1 MYNPKSYREERLE
14 VLHALMAAH
23 PLGALVRMTEQ
34 GLCADHLPFEIAPA
48 TPQAP
53 FGTLRAHV
61 ARANPLWREEGGKGG
76 DAMVIFQGPQA
87 YITPAWYA
95 EKERSG
101 EEVPTFDYA
110 VVHAH
115 GPLRVIE
122 ERGWL
127 LAFLER
133 LTARHEAAQALPWKV
148 SDAPPAYIDKLLKAI
163 VGIEIP
169 ITRLEGKWKMEQ
181 KNSLQDRLRVADE
194 LSRDSMPEPA
204 RQLAA
209 LMAQTFNATS

>member
-1 MYNPKSYREERLE
+1 MYTPKSYREVRLA

-23 PLGALVRMTEQ
+23 PLGALVRLGED

-48 TPQAP
+48 TPEAP

-61 ARANPLWREEGGKGG
+61 ARANPLWRG
-76 DAMVIFQGPQA
+76 DGVETMVIFQGPHA

-95 EKERSG
+95 EKELSG

-115 GPLRVIE
+115 GTLRVIE
-122 ERGWL
+122 ERDWL
-127 LAFLER
+127 LDFLQR
-133 LTARHEAAQALPWKV
+133 LTNRHEADQPQPWQV
-148 SDAPPAYIDKLLKAI
+148 GDAPPAYIDKLLKAI

-169 ITRLEGKWKMEQ
+169 LARLEGKWKMEQ
-181 KNSLQDRLRVADE
+181 KNSLQDRTRVASE
-194 LSRDSMPEPA
+194 LSRDSMPGPA
-204 RQLAA
+204 RQMGELIAA
-209 LMAQTFNATS
+209 SLTAAS

>member
-1 MYNPKSYREERLE
+1 MYTPKSYREERLE

-23 PLGALVRMTEQ
+23 PLGALVRMAQ
-34 GLCADHLPFEIAPA
+34 DGLCADHLPFEIAPP
-48 TPQAP
+48 TPDAP

-61 ARANPLWREEGGKGG
+61 ARANPLWRG
-76 DAMVIFQGPQA
+76 DGVETMVIFQGPHA

-95 EKERSG
+95 EKELSG

-115 GPLRVIE
+115 GTLRVMDD
-122 ERGWL
+122 RDWL

-133 LTARHEAAQALPWKV
+133 LTTRHEADQPQPWQV
-148 SDAPPAYIDKLLKAI
+148 GDAPPAYIDKLLKAI

-169 ITRLEGKWKMEQ
+169 LARLEGKLKMEQ
-181 KNSLQDRLRVADE
+181 KNSLQDQARVASE
-194 LSRDSMPEPA
+194 LSRDSMPEAA

-209 LMAQTFNATS
+209 LMAKSLSAAS

>member
-1 MYNPKSYREERLE
+1 MYTPKSYREERLE

-23 PLGALVRMTEQ
+23 PLGALVRMSED
-34 GLCADHLPFEIAPA
+34 GLCADHLPFEIAPP
-48 TPQAP
+48 TPDAP

-61 ARANPLWREEGGKGG
+61 ARANPLCRG
-76 DAMVIFQGPQA
+76 DGVETMVIFQGPLA

-95 EKERSG
+95 EKELSG

-115 GPLRVIE
+115 GRLRVMDD
-122 ERGWL
+122 RVWL
-127 LAFLER
+127 LDFLRR
-133 LTARHEAAQALPWKV
+133 LTTRHEADQPQPWQV

-169 ITRLEGKWKMEQ
+169 LARLEGKWKMEQ
-181 KNSLQDRLRVADE
+181 KNSLHDRTRVARE
-194 LSRDSMPEPA
+194 LSRDGMPDA
-204 RQLAA
+204 SR
-209 LMAQTFNATS
+209 

>member
-1 MYNPKSYREERLE
+1 MYTPTSYREERLE

-23 PLGALVRMTEQ
+23 SLGALVRMAQ
-34 GLCADHLPFEIAPA
+34 DGLCADHLPFEIAPP
-48 TPQAP
+48 TPDAP

-61 ARANPLWREEGGKGG
+61 ARANPLWRSDGVET
-76 DAMVIFQGPQA
+76 MVIFQGPHA

-95 EKERSG
+95 EKELSG

-115 GPLRVIE
+115 GTLRVIE
-122 ERGWL
+122 DRDWL

-133 LTARHEAAQALPWKV
+133 LTTRHEADQPQPWQV
-148 SDAPPAYIDKLLKAI
+148 GDAPPAYIDKLLKAI

-169 ITRLEGKWKMEQ
+169 LARLEGKWKMEQ
-181 KNSLQDRLRVADE
+181 KNSLQDRMRVASE

-209 LMAQTFNATS
+209 LMAKSLSAAS

>member
-1 MYNPKSYREERLE
+1 MYTPKSYREVRLA

-23 PLGALVRMTEQ
+23 PLGALVRLGED

-48 TPQAP
+48 TPEAP

-61 ARANPLWREEGGKGG
+61 ARANPLWRSEGA
-76 DAMVIFQGPQA
+76 DTLVIFQGPHA

-95 EKERSG
+95 EKHISG

-115 GPLRVIE
+115 GPLRVIDD
-122 ERGWL
+122 RDWL
-127 LAFLER
+127 LDFLAR
-133 LTARHEAAQALPWKV
+133 LTQRHEAGQAQPWQLG
-148 SDAPPAYIDKLLKAI
+148 DAPPAYIDRLLKAI

-169 ITRLEGKWKMEQ
+169 LARLEGKWKMEQ
-181 KNSLQDRLRVADE
+181 KNSLQDRTRVASE
-194 LSRDSMPEPA
+194 LSRTSMPGA
-204 RQLAA
+204 AQQLGA
-209 LMAQTFNATS
+209 LMLQALAPDAAS

>member
-1 MYNPKSYREERLE
+1 MYTPKSYREERLE

-23 PLGALVRMTEQ
+23 PLGALVRMGED
-34 GLCADHLPFEIAPA
+34 GLSADHLPFEIAPP
-48 TPQAP
+48 TPDAP

-61 ARANPLWREEGGKGG
+61 ARANPLWRT
-76 DAMVIFQGPQA
+76 DRVDTMVIFQGPQA

-95 EKERSG
+95 EKELSG

-115 GPLRVIE
+115 GRLRVMDD
-122 ERGWL
+122 RVWL
-127 LAFLER
+127 LDFLQR
-133 LTARHEAAQALPWKV
+133 LTTRHEADQPQPWQV

-169 ITRLEGKWKMEQ
+169 LARLEGKWKMEQ
-181 KNSLQDRLRVADE
+181 KNSLQDRTRVARE
-194 LSRDSMPEPA
+194 LTRYGMPEPA
-204 RQLAA
+204 RQLGALIANSLSAA
-209 LMAQTFNATS
+209 S

>member
-1 MYNPKSYREERLE
+1 MYTPKSYREERLE

-23 PLGALVRMTEQ
+23 PLGALVRMAQ
-34 GLCADHLPFEIAPA
+34 DGLCADHLPFEIAPP
-48 TPQAP
+48 TPDAP

-61 ARANPLWREEGGKGG
+61 ARANPLWRG
-76 DAMVIFQGPQA
+76 DGVETMVIFQGPHA

-95 EKERSG
+95 EKELSG

-115 GPLRVIE
+115 GTLRVIH
-122 ERGWL
+122 ERAWL

-133 LTARHEAAQALPWKV
+133 LTTRHEADQPQPWQV
-148 SDAPPAYIDKLLKAI
+148 GDAPPAYIDKLLKAI

-169 ITRLEGKWKMEQ
+169 LARLEGKWKMEQ
-181 KNSLQDRLRVADE
+181 KNSLQDQARVASE
-194 LSRDSMPEPA
+194 LSRDSMPEAA

-209 LMAQTFNATS
+209 LMAKSLSAAS

>member
-1 MYNPKSYREERLE
+1 MYTPTSYREERLE

-23 PLGALVRMTEQ
+23 PLGALVRMAQ
-34 GLCADHLPFEIAPA
+34 DGLCADHLPFEIAPA
-48 TPQAP
+48 TPEAP

-61 ARANPLWREEGGKGG
+61 ARANPLWRSDGVET
-76 DAMVIFQGPQA
+76 MVIFQGPHA

-95 EKERSG
+95 EKELSG
-101 EEVPTFDYA
+101 EEVPTFDYT

-115 GPLRVIE
+115 GTLRVIDD
-122 ERGWL
+122 RDWL

-133 LTARHEAAQALPWKV
+133 LTTRHEADQPQPWQV
-148 SDAPPAYIDKLLKAI
+148 GDAPPAYIDKLLKAI

-169 ITRLEGKWKMEQ
+169 LARLEGKWKMEQ
-181 KNSLQDRLRVADE
+181 KNSLQDQARVASE
-194 LSRDSMPEPA
+194 LSRDSMPEAA

-209 LMAQTFNATS
+209 LMAKSLSAAS

>member
-1 MYNPKSYREERLE
+1 MYTPKSYREERLD

-23 PLGALVRMTEQ
+23 PLGALVRMGED
-34 GLCADHLPFEIAPA
+34 GLCADHLPFEIAPP
-48 TPQAP
+48 TPDAP

-61 ARANPLWREEGGKGG
+61 ARANPLWRSDGV
-76 DAMVIFQGPQA
+76 DTMVIFQGPQA

-95 EKERSG
+95 EKDISG

-115 GPLRVIE
+115 GRLRVMD
-122 ERGWL
+122 ERAWL
-127 LAFLER
+127 LDFLQR
-133 LTARHEAAQALPWKV
+133 LTNRHEAGQPQPWQV

-169 ITRLEGKWKMEQ
+169 LTRLEGKWKMEQ
-181 KNSLQDRLRVADE
+181 KNSLRDRTRVARE
-194 LSRDSMPEPA
+194 LSHDSMPDA
-204 RQLAA
+204 SRQLGAMIASSLSAA
-209 LMAQTFNATS
+209 S

>member
-1 MYNPKSYREERLE
+1 MYTPTSYREERLE

-23 PLGALVRMTEQ
+23 SLGALVRMAQ
-34 GLCADHLPFEIAPA
+34 DGLCADHLPFEIAPP
-48 TPQAP
+48 TPDAP

-61 ARANPLWREEGGKGG
+61 ARANPLWRSDGVET
-76 DAMVIFQGPQA
+76 MVIFQGPHA

-95 EKERSG
+95 EKELSG

-115 GPLRVIE
+115 GTLRVIE
-122 ERGWL
+122 DRDWL

-133 LTARHEAAQALPWKV
+133 LTTRHEADQPQPWQV
-148 SDAPPAYIDKLLKAI
+148 GDAPPAYIDKLLKAI

-169 ITRLEGKWKMEQ
+169 LARLEGKWKMEQ
-181 KNSLQDRLRVADE
+181 KNSLQDRTRVASE

-209 LMAQTFNATS
+209 LMAKSLSAAS

>member
-1 MYNPKSYREERLE
+1 MYTPKSYRQERLE

-23 PLGALVRMTEQ
+23 PLGALVRMAQ
-34 GLCADHLPFEIAPA
+34 DGLCADHLPFEIAPP
-48 TPQAP
+48 TPDAP

-61 ARANPLWREEGGKGG
+61 ARANPLWRG
-76 DAMVIFQGPQA
+76 DGVETMVIFQGPHA

-95 EKERSG
+95 EKELSG

-115 GPLRVIE
+115 GTLRVMDD
-122 ERGWL
+122 RDWL

-133 LTARHEAAQALPWKV
+133 LTTRHEADQPQPWQV
-148 SDAPPAYIDKLLKAI
+148 GDAPPAYIDKLLKAI

-169 ITRLEGKWKMEQ
+169 LARLEGKWKMEQ
-181 KNSLQDRLRVADE
+181 KNSLQDQARVASE
-194 LSRDSMPEPA
+194 LSRDSMPEAA

-209 LMAQTFNATS
+209 LMAKSLSAAS